1 MNTLFDDIA
10 TTLITAAF
18 AIASR
23 LRHGRDAR
31 DARLPRRV

>member
-18 AIASR
+18 AIASASGMV
-23 LRHGRDAR
+23 LMLA
-31 DARLPRRV
+31 AALPAVV